1 MIFIGQFDAYY
12 QNESEKERQLLQ
24 KQIFLSQQEKAI
36 GHKKYDLY
44 TQQDMVKSV
53 VISKDMQ
60 IAELSERLEQ
70 AEKHV
75 EQLQE
80 TIQKMRSQ
88 SELSK

>member
-1 MIFIGQFDAYY
+1 
-12 QNESEKERQLLQ
+12 
-24 KQIFLSQQEKAI
+24 
-36 GHKKYDLY
+36 
-44 TQQDMVKSV
+44 MVKSV